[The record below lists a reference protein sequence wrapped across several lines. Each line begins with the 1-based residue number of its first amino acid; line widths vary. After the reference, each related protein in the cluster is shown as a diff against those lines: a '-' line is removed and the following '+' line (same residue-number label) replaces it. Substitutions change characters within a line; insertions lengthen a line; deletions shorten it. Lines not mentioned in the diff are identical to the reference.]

1 MSHAS
6 RSAKTSA
13 SPPRPAGATSP
24 TEDASSTRDATPT
37 RRAPFPSGAAG
48 GARRQRPHGWV
59 RHYAGFL
66 TPTAA
71 AAMPVL
77 LERDA
82 AQRLL
87 RGAATLTDRTVQRVR
102 ARRPRMRALQVT
114 PGTRLRWRD
123 VPAPATPGPDGA
135 TVHPIAISTC
145 DLDCPLALGA
155 TQFALPLHLGHEC
168 VAEVLAVG
176 ERVRTVKPGDL
187 VVVPFQI
194 SCGTCKACRAGRTGS
209 CTSVVPAAAY
219 GMGLATGH
227 YGGAFSDELAVPYAD
242 AMLVALPD
250 GVEPAAAASVADNV
264 CDAYRH
270 VAPHLP
276 KLLAEDPDAEVLI
289 LAAMSP
295 KAKFAASNPIYT
307 ALIAQALGA
316 RNVHVVDARPHV
328 RAYAEDLGIDTLQ
341 PRKLRRRA
349 PAPLVVDMTIDE
361 LGLALSQTAPDGTC
375 TSAGSLHRSA
385 SVPTLQMYV
394 RNVTLH
400 LGRTHARAL
409 MPEVL
414 ELMREGRLHPEHVTS
429 TVAPLEEAPSVLREH
444 FLGGGI
450 KTVLTA

>member
-6 RSAKTSA
+6 KSEKTPA
-13 SPPRPAGATSP
+13 SPPQPSGATSP
-24 TEDASSTRDATPT
+24 SGEAS
-37 RRAPFPSGAAG
+37 FPSGAAP
-48 GARRQRPHGWV
+48 GARRQRAHGRV

-66 TPTAA
+66 TPNAA

-77 LERDA
+77 FERD
-82 AQRLL
+82 
-87 RGAATLTDRTVQRVR
+87 GARRMGRMGATLADRAVQRVR
-102 ARRPRMRALQVT
+102 ARRPRMRALQVA
-114 PGTRLRWRD
+114 PGMRLRWRD
-123 VPAPATPGPDGA
+123 VPAPAAPGPDGA
-135 TVHPIAISTC
+135 TVRPIAISTC

-176 ERVRTVKPGDL
+176 ERVRTVKPGDR

-194 SCGTCKACRAGRTGS
+194 NCGTCKSCRAGRTGS

-227 YGGAFSDELAVPYAD
+227 YGGAFSDEMAVPYAD
-242 AMLVALPD
+242 AMLVALPE
-250 GVEPAAAASVADNV
+250 GIEPEAAASVADNV

-270 VAPHLP
+270 VAPYLP
-276 KLLAEDPDAEVLI
+276 ALLAEDPDAEVLI
-289 LAAMSP
+289 LAAMNP
-295 KAKFAASNPIYT
+295 QVKFAASNPIYT

-316 RNVHVVDARPHV
+316 RNVHLVDARPHV

-341 PRKLRRRA
+341 PRELRRRA
-349 PAPLVVDMTIDE
+349 PAPLVADMTGDK

-375 TSAGSLHRSA
+375 SSAGSLHRSA

-400 LGRTHARAL
+400 LGRTHARGL

-414 ELMREGRLHPEHVTS
+414 ELMRAGRLHPERVTS
-429 TVAPLEEAPSVLREH
+429 TVASLDEAPGVLREH

-450 KTVLTA
+450 KTVLRA